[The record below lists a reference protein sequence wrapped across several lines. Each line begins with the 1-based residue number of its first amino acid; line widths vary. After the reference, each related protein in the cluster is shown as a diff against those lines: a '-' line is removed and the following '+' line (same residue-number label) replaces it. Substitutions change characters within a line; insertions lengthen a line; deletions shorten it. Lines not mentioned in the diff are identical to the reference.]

1 MTSILDDLKEN
12 GRPSRG
18 WLGLGLQPIES
29 DDTEGA
35 MVREV
40 YPNTPAE
47 QAGLQSGDIITT
59 FDTKSV
65 SNIDEFIRMV
75 GSYRSGDTVPLE
87 IIRVENA
94 NNCL

>member
-1 MTSILDDLKEN
+1 MVDHRGVGWDLDCNPLAN
-12 GRPSRG
+12 
-18 WLGLGLQPIES
+18 

-47 QAGLQSGDIITT
+47 QAGLQAGDIITT

-87 IIRVENA
+87 IIWR
-94 NNCL
+94 